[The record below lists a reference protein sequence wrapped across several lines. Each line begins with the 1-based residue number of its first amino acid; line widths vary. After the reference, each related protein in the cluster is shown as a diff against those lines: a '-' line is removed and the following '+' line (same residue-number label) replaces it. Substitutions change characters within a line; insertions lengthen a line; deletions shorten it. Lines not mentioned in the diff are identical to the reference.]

1 MDMEGANNKSGFHTI
16 HEIGIIYISS
26 LTDRDL
32 LLFEY
37 YNLTYST
44 VILVIT
50 TQKNTIVYYRV
61 FLDRS

>member
-16 HEIGIIYISS
+16 HEIGIIYVSS

-44 VILVIT
+44 LILVIT
-50 TQKNTIVYYRV
+50 TQKIQ
-61 FLDRS
+61 